1 MWLVQALTSSAARTS
16 TLCHFCHLTQF
27 SIHYLICFS
36 QNWNQVISSM
46 FHVVGCE
53 KSISCS
59 CLLAAACMSNAVNV
73 ILRLRRLIKVD
84 HKLHIFNVCNQQC
97 LVSSSDCTF
106 IINITI
112 KYNTNNCIIKLLQ
125 NKMQINLSIT
135 FGSGLLDPKVCA
147 LYNLDWKFTSHDKYS
162 TC

>member
-1 MWLVQALTSSAARTS
+1 MNKHLPL
-16 TLCHFCHLTQF
+16 LPPELPHCYFCHLSQF
-27 SIHYLICFS
+27 WIHYLICFS
-36 QNWNQVISSM
+36 QNWNQVISM

-59 CLLAAACMSNAVNV
+59 CLLVAAYTSNAVNV
-73 ILRLRRLIKVD
+73 ILRWRRIIEVD
-84 HKLHIFNVCNQQC
+84 HKFHIFNVRNQQC

-112 KYNTNNCIIKLLQ
+112 KYNTNNCIIKLLE

-135 FGSGLLDPKVCA
+135 FGGLLDPKVCA
-147 LYNLDWKFTSHDKYS
+147 LYNPDWQFISHDNYS
-162 TC
+162 TS